1 MRDQVRVGVVGT
13 SWWADQMYLRSLASH
28 PQATIAA
35 ICGRNRERAEVL
47 AKKYEIAAVYTDYR
61 QLLAHNSLDALIVAT
76 PDDLHYPIVMDGLD
90 TGLHILC
97 EKPMA
102 LSLAQAKAM
111 AAEAEAK
118 RVKHM
123 ILFTFRALPQ
133 FRYLHSLIEGGY
145 IGRSFHLR
153 LGFLRGDARQAS
165 HNWRYDGQRSLGVLG
180 SLGSHMIDLAHW
192 YAGDI
197 VRVSAHLAS
206 HTDRQAGQAQ
216 EPANDSAMMTVE
228 FKNGAQG
235 AILVSSV
242 ANVGERALEQH
253 VILHGDAGTL
263 EFIRH
268 GAGSEQ
274 GQIRG
279 IGQGEKHFQ
288 TLPVP
293 DHYVGEVDLHN
304 WLDPFTKQPVGTRQ
318 FIDAILDD
326 FQPSSTF
333 HDGVKVQAILE
344 AAIESHRQGCWI
356 GVEQSNS

>member
-1 MRDQVRVGVVGT
+1 MRDQVRVGLVGT

-35 ICGRNRERAEVL
+35 ICGRNRERAEAL
-47 AKKYEIAAVYTDYR
+47 AKKYEIPTVYTDYR
-61 QLLAHNSLDALIVAT
+61 QLLAHDHLDALIVAT
-76 PDDLHYPIVMDGLD
+76 PDDLHYPVVMDGLD
-90 TGLHILC
+90 VGLHMLC

-102 LSLAQAKAM
+102 LTLEQAQTM
-111 AAEAEAK
+111 AARADAM

-133 FRYLHSLIEGGY
+133 FRYLHSLVDEGY
-145 IGRSFHLR
+145 VGRNYHLR
-153 LGFLRGDARQAS
+153 LGFLRGDARQANA
-165 HNWRYDGQRSLGVLG
+165 NWRYDAQRSLGVLG

-206 HTDRQAGQAQ
+206 HADRQAGQAQ
-216 EPANDSAMMTVE
+216 DRANDSAMLTVE
-228 FKNGAQG
+228 FKSGAQG
-235 AILVSSV
+235 AIHVSSV

-253 VILHGDAGTL
+253 VILHGEGGTL

-268 GAGSEQ
+268 GAGHEQ
-274 GQIRG
+274 GHIRG
-279 IGQGEKHFQ
+279 IRQDEKQFQ

-293 DHYVGEVDLHN
+293 EHYVGEVDLHN
-304 WLDPFTKQPVGTRQ
+304 WLDPFTKQPVGARL
-318 FIDAILDD
+318 FVDAILND

-333 HDGVKVQAILE
+333 HDGVKVQEILE
-344 AAIESHRQGCWI
+344 AAIESHRKGCW
-356 GVEQSNS
+356 VAVN